1 MTETPYTTPR
11 TRGDIVAVLIP
22 KALQM
27 DSRYRATNIYRR
39 AVLVLAH
46 DHDADE
52 ERHEVARVLDLM
64 ADLIDRTMKFPC
76 ATVYRRAAA
85 LIREDFT

>member
-1 MTETPYTTPR
+1 MISYAVPK

-27 DSRYRATNIYRR
+27 DTRYRETNIYRR

-46 DHDADE
+46 DHDADA
-52 ERHEVARVLDLM
+52 ERLEVARVLDLM
-64 ADLIDRTMKFPC
+64 ADLIDRTMKTPC
-76 ATVYRRAAA
+76 DTLYRRAAA
-85 LIREDFT
+85 MIREDID